1 MYYAVIMAGGS
12 GTRLWPLSRENT
24 PKQALRL
31 AGERTMFQHAVD
43 RLAPLFPPERILVVT
58 RAEHAPVL
66 LAQTPQVPA
75 GNFLVEPEGRGT
87 APAIGLAAAH
97 LRKLDPQAVMAV
109 LTADH
114 FIRDVDGFQKALG
127 AAEEVARRGAL
138 VTMGITPTSPSTG
151 FGYIHQGESLEG
163 SMGLPAYRVKRFVEK
178 PPLETAVR
186 MVESGDYTWN
196 SGMFIWQVE
205 RILAEFQ
212 RQMPEFYTRLE
223 ELSAS
228 IGQPGYA
235 AVLQNTWPKV
245 AKQTIDYGIMEGA
258 ENVAVIPVSI
268 GWTDVG
274 SWGSLFELLPADAQ
288 GNAWTG
294 AHIAIDTRG
303 TLAFSEKR
311 LVATIGVEGLVIVDT
326 PDALLVCTRER
337 EQDVREVVRQLKDGG
352 LKQWL

>member
-43 RLAPLFPPERILVVT
+43 RLAPLFPPERVLVVT

-66 LAQTPQVPA
+66 MAQTPQVPA
-75 GNFLVEPEGRGT
+75 DNFLVEPEGRGT

-97 LRKLDPQAVMAV
+97 LQKIDPQAVMAV

-127 AAEEVARRGAL
+127 AARAVAERGFL

-151 FGYIHQGESLEG
+151 FGYIHQGESIKGEAG
-163 SMGLPAYRVKRFVEK
+163 MPAFRVKRFVEK
-178 PPLETAVR
+178 PALETAEK
-186 MVESGDYTWN
+186 MVASGDYTWN

-212 RQMPEFYTRLE
+212 RQMPEFYAQLG
-223 ELSAS
+223 ELSPS

-235 AVLQNTWPKV
+235 AALQGTWPKV

-274 SWGSLFELLPADAQ
+274 SWGSLFELLPADEQ
-288 GNAWTG
+288 GNAWNG
-294 AHIAIDTRG
+294 AHIAIDTHD

-326 PDALLVCTRER
+326 PDAILVCSRER
-337 EQDVREVVRQLKDGG
+337 EQDVREVVRRLKEEG
-352 LKQWL
+352 LKRWL